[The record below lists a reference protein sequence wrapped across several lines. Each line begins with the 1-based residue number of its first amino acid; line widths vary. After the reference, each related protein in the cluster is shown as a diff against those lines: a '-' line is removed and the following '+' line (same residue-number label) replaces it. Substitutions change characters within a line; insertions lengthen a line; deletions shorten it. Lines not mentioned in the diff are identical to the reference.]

1 MKKLNLCI
9 ISREFPPE
17 TAFGG
22 IAIFSLDLA
31 KMMRAHGHA
40 VTVISQTLSNQDYL
54 EHVDGIPVYRCR
66 TEYPFLP
73 AWHHVLWFFVV
84 KYNFFIWRTL
94 LRLHREQPF
103 DLIDV
108 PDHLAEG
115 MFPSIMGNIPVVTR
129 LHTPFSVIVD
139 LKLNNY
145 RKDLGYFLIKFF
157 ERLALTRSDALIS
170 PSDSLVKKCRKHL
183 KISHHI
189 DVVGYQIDTSMFK
202 PADKH
207 RVNNGQIKILFVGR
221 LEHRKGIHT
230 IAEAFPIVRQAIPNA
245 HLTMIGADTPNL
257 KGFASARDF
266 LKRRFLQASCADAVS
281 FRDPVPLSELAEVFH
296 ECDIV
301 WVPSLYDNFPLV
313 CLEAM
318 ASGKAVVASD
328 AGGIGESFGSNGL
341 TKIFPAGDYEALAGY
356 TIELAL
362 DPDSRMKMG
371 LSASQHVMEN
381 YSFESVYQKNMAVY
395 ERVIHNHGNKSIGN

>member
-40 VTVISQTLSNQDYL
+40 VTVISQTLSNRDYL

-84 KYNFFIWRTL
+84 KYNFFIWKTL

-115 MFPSIMGNIPVVTR
+115 LLPSILGNIPVVTR
-129 LHTPFSVIVD
+129 LHTPFSVIAD
-139 LKLNNY
+139 LALNNY
-145 RKDLGYFLIKFF
+145 KKNMGYYLIRTF
-157 ERLALTRSDALIS
+157 ERRALINSDALVS
-170 PSDSLVKKCRKHL
+170 PSESLSEICRKHL
-183 KISHHI
+183 KISKQI
-189 DVVGYQIDTSMFK
+189 DIVGYQIDTSLFK
-202 PADKH
+202 PAAKPFA
-207 RVNNGQIKILFVGR
+207 NNGKIRILFVGR

-230 IAEAFPIVRQAIPNA
+230 VAEAFPLVHQAVPGA
-245 HLTMIGADTPNL
+245 HLTMLGADTPNL

-266 LKRRFLQASCADAVS
+266 LQRRFFQASCADAVS

-318 ASGKAVVASD
+318 ASGRAVIASD

-341 TKIFPAGDYEALAGY
+341 AKIFPAGDHEALAGY

-362 DPDSRMKMG
+362 NSEIRMKMG

-395 ERVIHNHGNKSIGN
+395 ERVLQSASLKCI